1 MKALIWIII
10 LVLVGGGVW
19 WMVRDRNVQV
29 DNIPTTGQVQ
39 GAFDENG
46 NGTADD
52 AIDEG
57 QDKG

>member
-1 MKALIWIII
+1 
-10 LVLVGGGVW
+10 
-19 WMVRDRNVQV
+19 MVRDRNVQV